1 MAALGGGENGGGDCD
16 VTAWEPAT
24 TPESRRGRSHA
35 VPIHSFMA
43 LLIHSWLYSF
53 IRSFVR
59 SLPSSITPRP
69 SAALPGP
76 GASRSGCLGFIPVPL
91 PAARVIPAYPGA
103 SSSGYPELSRSWCL
117 AVLAYPGASS
127 CGYPGLSPFCCLQMR
142 SSHLIPV
149 LQTRLSRSRSRYSRL
164 IPLFPGRSVPRS
176 PVSHRHAAPRAR

>member
-1 MAALGGGENGGGDCD
+1 MAALGGGRMGEGTVMSPLGNRRPPLSHGG
-16 VTAWEPAT
+16 
-24 TPESRRGRSHA
+24 A
-35 VPIHSFMA
+35 VPTLSPF
-43 LLIHSWLYSF
+43 IHSWLYSF